1 MKSRLPSSKAP
12 PCCPHCG
19 VPIHL
24 RNGYYGYF
32 WGCPNYP
39 RCPFTLNYP
48 SGKLSA
54 SQQKFLTG
62 LRDIENL
69 CKSYSS
75 KLAKESD
82 EATIQSLLLSFEDE
96 FSISKKALTSYLQ
109 KQKYF
114 YMREYIS
121 TLAGLVYYSG
131 AKTLCSIGEFTEAL
145 RINGIAQGL
154 IHSTDANTEKLHT
167 LDAYIRNKMQH
178 PDFISPPLN
187 KPASDAQSISPRAS
201 GNGYIKVAA
210 TPHSR
215 SFSKFKYISLCI
227 VILLAFF
234 THGFGLLGPS
244 TSKQKA
250 SPPTKQSIPLKKSP
264 SSTKDT
270 SPIVLPA
277 TTGPDSST
285 KSFQPTLPVNQD
297 IQNPISTTYV
307 GNARTGVFHRSGCR
321 AERRMSE
328 SNRIYFDNRDELINR
343 GFRPCLICKP

>member
-1 MKSRLPSSKAP
+1 M
-12 PCCPHCG
+12 
-19 VPIHL
+19 HL

-54 SQQKFLTG
+54 SQQNFLTG

-82 EATIQSLLLSFEDE
+82 TATIQSLLLSFEDE
-96 FSISKKALTSYLQ
+96 FSISKKALASYLQ

-131 AKTLCSIGEFTEAL
+131 AKSLCSIGEFTEAL

-250 SPPTKQSIPLKKSP
+250 SPPTKQSIP
-264 SSTKDT
+264 
-270 SPIVLPA
+270 
-277 TTGPDSST
+277 
-285 KSFQPTLPVNQD
+285 
-297 IQNPISTTYV
+297 
-307 GNARTGVFHRSGCR
+307 
-321 AERRMSE
+321 
-328 SNRIYFDNRDELINR
+328 
-343 GFRPCLICKP
+343 